1 MKTKPA
7 YEVNENIKIKYLI
20 DDAPNR
26 NEFKEAVKIKKII
39 QIFKE
44 GLKSIKILYLK
55 NHLMIKRNK
64 KLETDF
70 IFFNQNRICKIC
82 FQNMHLKM

>member
-26 NEFKEAVKIKKII
+26 NEFKEAVKK
-39 QIFKE
+39 
-44 GLKSIKILYLK
+44 
-55 NHLMIKRNK
+55 
-64 KLETDF
+64 
-70 IFFNQNRICKIC
+70 
-82 FQNMHLKM
+82 